1 MGEVKSGAEGGFCD
15 RGGLKIEYIVVI
27 WARWRPSGRLHLA
40 TAGILHLTCN
50 AEIFNKPQVW
60 LWPKKQVTLYDA
72 SRDRS
77 DRGESTCN
85 LPTKA
90 VKLSP

>member
-1 MGEVKSGAEGGFCD
+1 MIEGAYKDIVYSGNMGPIA
-15 RGGLKIEYIVVI
+15 LN
-27 WARWRPSGRLHLA
+27 LA
-40 TAGILHLTCN
+40 NAWILHLTCN

-60 LWPKKQVTLYDA
+60 LWPKKQVTLYYV

-90 VKLSP
+90 VKLPP

>member
-1 MGEVKSGAEGGFCD
+1 MHPV
-15 RGGLKIEYIVVI
+15 LKE
-27 WARWRPSGRLHLA
+27 
-40 TAGILHLTCN
+40 ILDPPPN

-77 DRGESTCN
+77 DRGESTRN